1 MLMDGVEMML
11 METDTD
17 SEDSDFMDYL
27 DDLRRNPLDLNKASI
42 DQLQS
47 VPHVT
52 HTIAQQI
59 INYRNTHSRF
69 NSKRELMKIDGIS
82 DYLYDLISTYL
93 IARRVNPNVLKKST
107 KDKQRK
113 NFSADFRSFFIQDL
127 LPKNGFI
134 NGKYEGTRFRNAN
147 RLKLNYNAG
156 EYFISSGIAT
166 DKDPG
171 ETSYSDFIS
180 GFVNL
185 NTNGF
190 IRSITV
196 GDYQLAFGSGLT
208 LSNSYSSPKS
218 IETSTGR
225 NRSRNIY
232 PYSST
237 GEFSFFRGAAVNFQL
252 SRISAFL
259 FFSKRSL
266 DASVDTL
273 TNEIRSIYSDGYHRT
288 QSEISRRNALTETL
302 YGTRFE
308 FGMERFTIG
317 GTFRYS
323 GYSLPL
329 SADTVKKLYG
339 VSGVRSSAAGIDF
352 KFGLGNSSFFGEA
365 ALSHTGAIAMYGGLN
380 FSAASVADVI
390 FSFRRFPF
398 DFSPIHN
405 SSFGER
411 SSSENET
418 GFFAGIR
425 LTPFKR
431 LTITSY
437 FDQYALP
444 YRTFFNATPTRGHD
458 FIIAG
463 DYKSSEG
470 VIFNIRFKTESKE
483 ESAKINNDLGK
494 VDSKIITRNQKH
506 VRLGLSFGKK
516 SLRIRGRYE
525 YCNVS
530 YNGYIKSGKGQL
542 FFGDIASEIT
552 DGLNFSARVIFF
564 HTDDYD
570 NRIYEFENDIS
581 GVMTNLALSGIGM
594 RWYLIARATP
604 LPGVVL
610 EAKYSETF
618 YSGVKKIGTGNDE
631 ISGDM
636 INRLSVSIEARF

>member
-1 MLMDGVEMML
+1 MDGVEMML

-47 VPHVT
+47 IPHVT
-52 HTIAQQI
+52 HTIALRI
-59 INYRNTHSRF
+59 IDFRNTHLHFS
-69 NSKRELMKIDGIS
+69 SKRELMKIDGIS
-82 DYLYDLISTYL
+82 DHLYDLISPYL
-93 IARRVNPNVLKKST
+93 VARKVNSNLPRKSLHS
-107 KDKQRK
+107 KQKK
-113 NFSADFRSFFIQDL
+113 NFSADFRSLFIQDL
-127 LPKNGFI
+127 LPKNAFT
-134 NGKYEGTRFRNAN
+134 NGKYSGSRLRNAN
-147 RLKLNYNAG
+147 RLKLAYNSDA
-156 EYFISSGIAT
+156 FSVTSGIVT

-171 ETSYSDFIS
+171 ENSYSDFLS

-185 NTNGF
+185 NTNGL
-190 IRSITV
+190 IRSVTV

-218 IETSTGR
+218 FETSTGR

-252 SRISAFL
+252 SRFNSFV

-273 TNEIRSIYSDGYHRT
+273 TNEVRSIYSDGYHRT
-288 QSEISRRNALTETL
+288 QSEIFRRNALTETI
-302 YGTRFE
+302 YGTRIE
-308 FGMERFTIG
+308 YGKEQFTIG

-339 VSGVRSSAAGIDF
+339 VSGVRSSATGIDF
-352 KFGLGNSSFFGEA
+352 KFSYSNSSFFGEA
-365 ALSHTGAIAMYGGLN
+365 ALSHTGSIAMYGGFN
-380 FSAASVADVI
+380 FSAASIADVI
-390 FSFRRFPF
+390 FSFRHFPF
-398 DFSPIHN
+398 DFSPMHS

-411 SSSENET
+411 STSENET

-425 LTPFKR
+425 LTPFRR
-431 LTITSY
+431 LTVTSY

-444 YRTFFNATPTRGHD
+444 YRTFFNATPTRGND

-463 DYKSSEG
+463 DYKTSEG

-483 ESAKINNDLGK
+483 ESGKFTNDLGK
-494 VDSKIITRNQKH
+494 EVSKIITRNQKNL
-506 VRLGLSFGKK
+506 RMGLSFGKK

-530 YNGYIKSGKGQL
+530 YNEHIKSGKGQL
-542 FFGDIASEIT
+542 FFGDVASEIT
-552 DGLNFSARVIFF
+552 EGLNFSARVIFF

-581 GVMTNLALSGIGM
+581 GVMTNLALAGKGM
-594 RWYLIARATP
+594 RWYLIARANP
-604 LPGVVL
+604 LPGIIL

-631 ISGDM
+631 ITGDM
-636 INRLSVSIEARF
+636 INRLSVSFEARF

>member
-1 MLMDGVEMML
+1 MDGVEMML

-47 VPHVT
+47 IPHVT
-52 HTIAQQI
+52 HTIALRI
-59 INYRNTHSRF
+59 IDFRNTHLHFS
-69 NSKRELMKIDGIS
+69 SKRELMKIDGIS
-82 DYLYDLISTYL
+82 DHLYDLISPYL
-93 IARRVNPNVLKKST
+93 VARKVNSNLPRKSLHS
-107 KDKQRK
+107 KQKK
-113 NFSADFRSFFIQDL
+113 NFSADFRSLFIQDL
-127 LPKNGFI
+127 LPKNAFT
-134 NGKYEGTRFRNAN
+134 NGKYSGSRLRNAN
-147 RLKLNYNAG
+147 RLKLAYNSDA
-156 EYFISSGIAT
+156 FSVTSGIVT

-171 ETSYSDFIS
+171 ENSYSDFLS

-185 NTNGF
+185 NTNGL
-190 IRSITV
+190 IRSVTV

-218 IETSTGR
+218 FETSTGR

-252 SRISAFL
+252 SRFNSFV

-273 TNEIRSIYSDGYHRT
+273 TNEVRSIYSDGYHRT
-288 QSEISRRNALTETL
+288 QSEIFRRNALTENI
-302 YGTRFE
+302 YGTRIE
-308 FGMERFTIG
+308 YGKERFTLG

-339 VSGVRSSAAGIDF
+339 VSGIRSSVAGIDF
-352 KFGLGNSSFFGEA
+352 KFSHSNSSFLGEA
-365 ALSHTGAIAMYGGLN
+365 AISHTGSIAMYGGLN
-380 FSAASVADVI
+380 FSAASIADVI
-390 FSFRRFPF
+390 FSFRHFPF
-398 DFSPIHN
+398 DFSPMHS

-411 SSSENET
+411 STSENET

-425 LTPFKR
+425 LTPFRR
-431 LTITSY
+431 LTVTSY

-444 YRTFFNATPTRGHD
+444 YRTFFNATPTRGND

-463 DYKSSEG
+463 DYKTSEG

-483 ESAKINNDLGK
+483 ESGKFTNDLGK
-494 VDSKIITRNQKH
+494 EVSKIITRNQKNL
-506 VRLGLSFGKK
+506 RMGLSFGKK

-530 YNGYIKSGKGQL
+530 YNEHIKSGKGQL
-542 FFGDIASEIT
+542 FFGDVASEIT
-552 DGLNFSARVIFF
+552 EGLNFSARVIFF

-581 GVMTNLALSGIGM
+581 GVMTNLALAGKGM
-594 RWYLIARATP
+594 RWYLIARANP
-604 LPGVVL
+604 LPGIIL

-631 ISGDM
+631 ITGDM
-636 INRLSVSIEARF
+636 INRLSVSFEARF